1 MNNYN
6 KEKFGIFGRDYQYL
20 GFFSFY
26 IFLFRYANKYFD
38 KGYIPI
44 NALVYYDYIFNKDNK
59 SMLNPL
65 EYFFISH
72 IIIHLKK

>member
-1 MNNYN
+1 MNHYN
-6 KEKFGIFGRDYQYL
+6 KEKFGLFGRDYQYL
-20 GFFSFY
+20 GFFFY
-26 IFLFRYANKYFD
+26 IFLFRYSNKYFD
-38 KGYIPI
+38 EGYIPI
-44 NALVYYDYIFNKDNK
+44 IALIYYDYIFNKDNK